1 MTAAG
6 SRPSR
11 HFAGRTFQGRAAVAL
26 IALLLGIP
34 MIGLTTVDQGGALR
48 IATRWPTLFA
58 FVAACFAG
66 RLLLRYGLDHWRRAR
81 LAREQAAAP
90 VAASSLAAVRC

>member
-1 MTAAG
+1 
-6 SRPSR
+6 
-11 HFAGRTFQGRAAVAL
+11 VAF

-48 IATRWPTLFA
+48 IATRWPALLA

-66 RLLLRYGLDHWRRAR
+66 RLLLRYGLDHLRAR
-81 LAREQAAAP
+81 RQAREQARRRSATAAWR
-90 VAASSLAAVRC
+90 AARC